1 MKANL
6 KGLVQRLKLENG
18 KGMMPLYEAI
28 SNSMDAIIE
37 AGKTGTAGRIDI
49 RLIPLQDLGTNATEG
64 RLVVDGVEVTDNG
77 IGLDDGHLADFR
89 EAHTI
94 SKLKAGGKGV
104 GRFTYLKVF
113 DEVRVVSIFGKDG
126 EHRLRD
132 FPFDFGD
139 EDLTKADA
147 TTFVEEPTG
156 TTVTMKGMASQY
168 RASWPTNVEGV
179 GRRIIEHFLIR
190 FASQGCPQITVSA
203 LGFSNVDVNR
213 LFDTT
218 VVGQIQE
225 ATFDVK
231 GQQFTVQVL
240 RQLGTSRSHEYHLC
254 ATSRDVASAK
264 LKELL
269 PELPD
274 RFVGEDG
281 KAFSLIALITGEYL
295 DENANQERTTITFE
309 TDEGL
314 ELDRVSISR
323 RALNKAIGDT
333 LRTLLAED
341 LRVTNAEKI
350 AQIERFV
357 EKAPEY
363 RVLTHERYRARL
375 ESRVS
380 PGLTDIQLDETLL
393 HIRREIEDEVSREEK
408 SLAAR
413 MEKESFDK
421 YQEKFKVLMEEL
433 NEVGKAKLAS
443 YVAHRRTL
451 LDLVDA
457 SLKKSRTDDKYPL
470 EKVLHKMVFPMG
482 ASSKDVFFEQQN
494 LWLIDERLSFHTL
507 LTSDVAMKKAQGLE
521 DTSAKEPDI
530 LALFWDRP
538 VAIAE
543 PEALASGGVVIVEF
557 KRPGRD
563 DYNKDPGD
571 QIIQRFVEIAKG
583 GVKDVDGRPINPT
596 GVRYH
601 GFLIADLTP
610 SLKNHVAFR
619 YIEAFDGE
627 GYFLT
632 LPGGNGHVEIISYD
646 KLIRLATQRNRMLF
660 DKLGVHKH

>member
-28 SNSMDAIIE
+28 SNAMDAIIE
-37 AGKTGTAGRIDI
+37 AGKTGSTGRIDI
-49 RLIPLQDLGTNATEG
+49 RLLPLQDLGTSVVDNK
-64 RLVVDGVEVTDNG
+64 LVVDGVEVSDNG
-77 IGLDDGHLADFR
+77 VGLDDEHLADFR
-89 EAHTI
+89 EAHTV

-113 DEVRVVSIFGKDG
+113 DEVQLVSVFGKEG
-126 EHRLRD
+126 QHLRRQ
-132 FPFDFGD
+132 FPFEFAD
-139 EDLTKADA
+139 EDLTKADMV
-147 TTFVEEPTG
+147 TSVEEPTG
-156 TTVTMKGMASQY
+156 TTVTMTGMASQY
-168 RASWPTNVEGV
+168 RGSWPSDVEGIA
-179 GRRIIEHFLIR
+179 RRIIEHFLIR
-190 FASQGCPQITVSA
+190 FASRGCPRMTVSS
-203 LGFSNVDVNR
+203 LGHPAIDVNR
-213 LFDTT
+213 LFDTS

-225 ATFDVK
+225 ATFEVK
-231 GQQFTVQVL
+231 GQQFAVQVL
-240 RQLGTSRSHEYHLC
+240 RQLGTNRSHEYHLC

-264 LKELL
+264 LKDLL

-274 RFVGEDG
+274 RFVKEDG
-281 KAFSLIALITGEYL
+281 KAFSLVALVTGEYL

-323 RALNKAIGDT
+323 RALNKAIGDA
-333 LRTLLAED
+333 LRTLLADD
-341 LRVTNAEKI
+341 LKTTNAEKI

-363 RVLTHERYRARL
+363 RALTHERYRAL
-375 ESRVS
+375 IQTRVA
-380 PGLTDIQLDETLL
+380 PGLTETQLDEALL
-393 HIRREIEDEVSREEK
+393 HIRREIEDGVRKEEQH
-408 SLAAR
+408 LAAR

-421 YQEKFKVLMEEL
+421 YQERFEVLMDEI

-443 YVAHRRTL
+443 YVAHRRTI

-457 SLKKSRTDDKYPL
+457 SLKKSRQDDKYPL
-470 EKVLHKMVFPMG
+470 EKVLHQMVFPMG
-482 ASSKDVFFEQQN
+482 TTSKDVFFEHQN

-507 LTSDVAMKKAQGLE
+507 LTSDKKMNQTVGLE
-521 DTSAKEPDI
+521 DTSGKEPDI

-538 VAIAE
+538 VAVAE
-543 PEALASGGVVIVEF
+543 PDALGTGGVVIIEF

-563 DYNKDPGD
+563 DYSKDPGD
-571 QIIQRFVEIAKG
+571 QIVQRFVEIAGG
-583 GVKDVDGRPINPT
+583 GVRDIEGRIINPT
-596 GVRYH
+596 GMRYH

-610 SLKNHVAFR
+610 TLQKHVAMR
-619 YIEAFDGE
+619 YHKSFDGE

-632 LPGGNGHVEIISYD
+632 LPDGNGYVEIISYD
-646 KLIRLATQRNRMLF
+646 KVIRLAKQRNRILF